1 MLKQQPRR
9 WPWSGI
15 KTALDVVATL
25 AMAVA
30 ACMLVWAVIRSPA
43 RRPSSPPSVPTD
55 PVSIDGAATLGTST
69 ARVAIVEFSDFQCP
83 YCRKFAKETL
93 PELKAKYIDSGLVK
107 FVFRHN
113 PLTTIHA
120 QARAAAEAAE
130 CAGRQGKFWD
140 VHDRFFQDPPKLM
153 DADLIEQARAVG
165 VDLSEFRKCLAG
177 QTADR
182 VSQDTALARTLKLSG
197 TPAFLIGRV
206 ESERVYVSR
215 VIPGATPFADMAA
228 ALDQAL
234 AIGDGRKQ
242 ALRSLQEEGGRR

>member
-1 MLKQQPRR
+1 MSKQQPGR
-9 WPWSGI
+9 WRWSDI
-15 KTALDVVATL
+15 KAALDVVATV

-30 ACMLVWAVIRSPA
+30 ACVLLWAVIRSPA
-43 RRPSSPPSVPTD
+43 RPQSAPPVPTD
-55 PVSIDGAATLGTST
+55 PVSINGAATLGTST
-69 ARVAIVEFSDFQCP
+69 AGVAVIEFSDFQCP
-83 YCRKFAKETL
+83 FCRKFARETL

-140 VHDRFFQDPPKLM
+140 VHDRLFQDPPKLM
-153 DADLIEQARAVG
+153 EADLVEQARAVG
-165 VDLSEFRKCLAG
+165 LDVSEFRKCLAG

-182 VSQDTALARTLKLSG
+182 VTQDTALARTLKLTG

-215 VIPGATPFADMAA
+215 VIPGATPFAEMAA

-234 AIGDGRKQ
+234 ALGDGRKQ
-242 ALRSLQEEGGRR
+242 ALKSLQEEGGRR